1 LFSRSNARQLSTVI
15 PEADHMKGCI
25 HAKVTEEQMNKKL
38 ADVSRTLIRKLKRVI
53 SSLPSFEELF
63 NRFREVLD
71 RHNKAVEQIADMGE
85 KLGGGYVF
93 DIHYIESAYAEL
105 ALAVSGSI
113 QSFDALTRDRYPRL
127 QDAFVRI
134 DTRIREMMSSTDA
147 SSGVRI
153 VFCEDTSWDLYCEIG
168 GKNAGLAELKN
179 VLKLSVPGAFFVT
192 THSFNEFM
200 KFNRLDERVEAL
212 RKSGGISESD
222 FVLLRDSIIAGEI
235 PPALDEEF
243 DKAIRKMKLQCGAS
257 CFIAVRSSAEEE
269 DGKLSFAGQFDTVLN
284 VPLEAG
290 TVKEAYKQV
299 IASLFSP
306 HSVAYQRRF
315 GFDAHTMKMSV
326 GCVAMVEA
334 VSSGVVYSM
343 DPSGKKDTLLISANW
358 GLGKTIVEGMVEA
371 DLYWITKGSAP
382 EIVDERCGMKE
393 AMTIVLPGGGIETI
407 STPLEIRGK
416 PVLSH
421 ETAIE
426 LALRAQSIERH
437 FRRPQDIEW
446 AIDASGRMFILQS
459 RELRMGEEEC
469 KRSVSVIKFIE
480 SKSALMRNKGIGVQ
494 KGIGVGRV
502 FVAKTP
508 DDVKDF
514 PKGAILVSKR
524 DFSVFV
530 RLMNDVSAIIT
541 DIGTPTSH
549 MASLAREFRIP
560 TIVNTDDATRILK
573 DGMEITVS
581 VDEEG
586 SAVYE
591 GILAEAHECTAANAP
606 HITEVHEYLK
616 KRYVL
621 RHISPLN
628 LIEPLHDS
636 FRPEECKTMHDIL
649 RFIHEKSI
657 MELVDRARHG
667 RVSLK
672 GYAAVALD
680 LPVPAGIVMIDMG
693 GGLERNASRSGKNG
707 KANAVVDEIA
717 SIPLRAIIKG
727 MVFPGAWHNETVP
740 LRVKDFFMSMT
751 RMPDINS
758 VSMSSPLQNV
768 AVVSR
773 EYVNLSLKFGYHFNI
788 VDCLCTDNPRKNHVY
803 FRFSGGATDIA
814 QRSRRVLFLASILKE
829 YGFTVW
835 TRSDLLIARLANID
849 RNQME
854 VVLDQLGRLI
864 AFARKLD
871 ALLRDDATIG
881 YYAQR
886 FKEENYELMKGA
898 KRRDC

>member
-1 LFSRSNARQLSTVI
+1 MNKRLSGFSRVVLRK
-15 PEADHMKGCI
+15 MKR
-25 HAKVTEEQMNKKL
+25 A
-38 ADVSRTLIRKLKRVI
+38 VSP
-53 SSLPSFEELF
+53 LPSFEELF
-63 NRFREVLD
+63 NRFREVLE
-71 RHNKAVEQIADMGE
+71 RHNRAVEMIADMGE
-85 KLGGGYVF
+85 KLGGGSSF

-105 ALAVSGSI
+105 SLAVSGSI
-113 QSFDALTRDRYPRL
+113 KSFEALTRDRYPRL

-134 DTRIREMMSSTDA
+134 DARISEMMSSTDA
-147 SSGVRI
+147 SSGERI
-153 VFCEDTSWDLYCEIG
+153 VFCEDTSWDQYFEIG
-168 GKNAGLAELKN
+168 GKNAGLAELRN
-179 VLKLSVPGAFFVT
+179 VLKLTVPDAFFVT
-192 THSFNEFM
+192 THSFDDFM
-200 KFNRLDERVEAL
+200 KYNRLDERVASL
-212 RKSGGISESD
+212 RESGGISESD
-222 FVLLRDSIIAGEI
+222 FVLLRDSIIRGKI
-235 PPALDEEF
+235 PPALNDAF
-243 DKAIRKMKLQCGAS
+243 DKAIRRMKTKCGDPCS
-257 CFIAVRSSAEEE
+257 LAVRSSAEEE
-269 DGKLSFAGQFDTVLN
+269 DGKLSFAGQFDTILN
-284 VPLEAG
+284 VPLEAEAI
-290 TVKEAYKQV
+290 KEAYKKV

-306 HSVAYQRRF
+306 HSLAYQRRF
-315 GFDAHTMKMSV
+315 GFDAQKMKMSV
-326 GCVAMVEA
+326 GCVAMVDA
-334 VSSGVVYSM
+334 VSSGVVYSV

-371 DLYWITKGSAP
+371 DLYWITKGIAP

-393 AMTIVLPGGGIETI
+393 AMTIVLPGGGIDTI

-416 PVLSH
+416 PVLSS

-426 LALRAQSIERH
+426 LGVQAQAIERH

-446 AIDASGRMFILQS
+446 AIDATGRVFILQA

-469 KRSVSVIKFIE
+469 KRSASVIKIIE
-480 SKSALMRNKGIGVQ
+480 SKPALMRNKGIGVQ

-502 FVAKTP
+502 FAAKTP
-508 DDVKDF
+508 DDIHDF

-581 VDEEG
+581 VDDEG

-606 HITEVHEYLK
+606 AIPEVHEYLK
-616 KRYVL
+616 RRYVL

-628 LIEPLHDS
+628 LIEPLHDN
-636 FRPEECKTMHDIL
+636 FLPEECKTMHDIL

-657 MELVDRARHG
+657 MELVDSARHG

-672 GYAAVALD
+672 RYAAVTLE
-680 LPVPAGIVMIDMG
+680 LPVPAGIVMLDMG
-693 GGLERNASRSGKNG
+693 GGLDRSNTPREKKNNKG
-707 KANAVVDEIA
+707 AAVADNIA

-727 MVFPGAWHNETVP
+727 MMYPGAWHNETVP
-740 LRVKDFFMSMT
+740 LRMKDFFMSMT
-751 RMPDINS
+751 RMPDINA

-788 VDCLCTDNPRKNHVY
+788 VDCLCTENPRKNHVY

-829 YGFTVW
+829 YGFTIW
-835 TRSDLLIARLANID
+835 TRGDLLIARLANIGQ
-849 RNQME
+849 NQME

-871 ALLRDDATIG
+871 ALLRDDTAIV

-886 FKEENYELMKGA
+886 FKEENYELMEKGE
-898 KRRDC
+898 KSQRLKEQTVKYNP

>member
-1 LFSRSNARQLSTVI
+1 MNSRLTGFLRTVL
-15 PEADHMKGCI
+15 
-25 HAKVTEEQMNKKL
+25 KKM
-38 ADVSRTLIRKLKRVI
+38 KRVI
-53 SSLPSFEELF
+53 SPLPSFEELF
-63 NRFREVLD
+63 NRFREVLE
-71 RHNKAVEQIADMGE
+71 RHNRAVEMIADMGE
-85 KLGGGYVF
+85 KLGGGYLF
-93 DIHYIESAYAEL
+93 DVHYIESAYAEL
-105 ALAVSGSI
+105 SQAVSGSI
-113 QSFDALTRDRYPRL
+113 QSFDALTRGRYPRL
-127 QDAFVRI
+127 QAAFVRI

-147 SSGVRI
+147 SSGQLI
-153 VFCEDTSWDLYCEIG
+153 VFCEDTSWDQYFEIG
-168 GKNAGLAELKN
+168 GKNAGLAELRN
-179 VLKLSVPGAFFVT
+179 VLKLNVPEAFFVT
-192 THSFNEFM
+192 THSFDDFM
-200 KFNRLDERVEAL
+200 KYNQLDERVTSL

-222 FVLLRDSIIAGEI
+222 FVLLRDSIIRGEFT
-235 PPALDEEF
+235 PALDDAF
-243 DKAIRKMKLQCGAS
+243 DKAIRRMKTKCGAA
-257 CFIAVRSSAEEE
+257 CFLAVRSSAEEE

-290 TVKEAYKQV
+290 AIKEAYKRV
-299 IASLFSP
+299 VASLFSP

-315 GFDAHTMKMSV
+315 GFDAQTMKMSV
-326 GCVAMVEA
+326 GCVAMVKA
-334 VSSGVVYSM
+334 VSSGVVYSV
-343 DPSGKKDTLLISANW
+343 DPSGNKDTLLISANW
-358 GLGKTIVEGMVEA
+358 GLGKTIVEGVVEA
-371 DLYWITKGSAP
+371 DLYRITKGPAP

-393 AMTIVLPGGGIETI
+393 AMTIVLPGGGIDTI
-407 STPLEIRGK
+407 STPLGIRGK

-426 LALRAQSIERH
+426 LGVRAQSIERH

-446 AIDASGRMFILQS
+446 AIDAAGKMFILQS

-469 KRSVSVIKFIE
+469 KRSASVIKIIG
-480 SKSALMRNKGIGVQ
+480 SKPALMKNKGIGVQ

-508 DDVKDF
+508 DDIRDF

-560 TIVNTDDATRILK
+560 TIVNTDNATRILK

-581 VDEEG
+581 VDDEG

-606 HITEVHEYLK
+606 RITEVHEYLK

-636 FRPEECKTMHDIL
+636 FLPEECKTMHDIL

-693 GGLERNASRSGKNG
+693 GGLDRHASRAGKNG
-707 KANAVVDEIA
+707 KGRAVVEDIA

-727 MVFPGAWHNETVP
+727 MMYPGAWHNETVP
-740 LRVKDFFMSMT
+740 LRMKDFFLSMT

-788 VDCLCTDNPRKNHVY
+788 VDCLCTENPRKNHVY

-829 YGFTVW
+829 YGFTIW
-835 TRSDLLIARLANID
+835 TRGDLLIARLANIS
-849 RNQME
+849 QSQIE

-871 ALLRDDATIG
+871 ALLRDDTAIS
-881 YYAQR
+881 YYTQR
-886 FKEENYELMKGA
+886 FKEENYELMDGGEKSQRL
-898 KRRDC
+898 KEKTVKYYPE